1 MVAATTIWS
10 QVTLTGTS
18 VLEAEITFKAQTK
31 EILETALFVTD
42 NHLQVILLRQSSS
55 GRKALLDLID

>member
-18 VLEAEITFKAQTK
+18 VLEAEITFKAHTK
-31 EILETALFVTD
+31 EIFETALFVID
-42 NHLQVILLRQSSS
+42 NYLQVILLRQSSS
-55 GRKALLDLID
+55 GRKALLDVIE